1 MDCISLKNAIT
12 LIDDYVASQKNLIIN
27 DDIKNKI
34 SNACRRTHLI
44 TTHVYQF
51 IRLYIL
57 NCYHNDLS
65 IPFIDVNF
73 IKMTFKVLSLT
84 LSTL

>member
-1 MDCISLKNAIT
+1 MKQKEE
-12 LIDDYVASQKNLIIN
+12 DYKVFKIKLQDIILN